1 MAEDLPA
8 VHLPAVTAEQ
18 MREVDRVMVEDLGI
32 ELLQM
37 MENAGRHLAELA
49 VRRYRPAS
57 CTVLVGPGGNGG
69 GGMVAARH
77 LHNRGVDVVVVP
89 IMPDPAS
96 VPGHQLSIL
105 RCMGVPILAQ
115 PQPAELT
122 IDALLGYSLR
132 GDPREPA
139 AGWIRWA
146 NASAA
151 PILALDLPSGLEATT
166 GRVGDPCT
174 TADATL
180 TLALPKVGLLGA
192 AQVVGELYAA
202 DISVPPSVYNA
213 MGLPVGAAFADGSIV
228 RLPVTTPDDGS

>member
-1 MAEDLPA
+1 MAAHPPTQ
-8 VHLPAVTAEQ
+8 HLPAVTAEQ

-32 ELLQM
+32 QLLQM

-77 LHNRGVDVVVVP
+77 LHNRGVDIAVVP
-89 IMPDPAS
+89 VELRPPG
-96 VPGHQLSIL
+96 VPGHQLTIL
-105 RCMGVPILAQ
+105 RRMGVPILTQ
-115 PQPAELT
+115 PQPADLT

-146 NASAA
+146 NTSTA

-174 TADATL
+174 KADATL

-192 AQVVGELYAA
+192 AQLVGELYAA
-202 DISVPPSVYNA
+202 DISVPPSVYTA
-213 MGLPVGAAFADGSIV
+213 MGLQVGAAFANGSIV
-228 RLPVTTPDDGS
+228 RLPGIPGWRG